1 MKQDSCDAVNSPNP
15 RSLAN
20 GPGSYVTTTAPRKFA
35 NPAPLGLCSFAAT
48 TFLLSLM
55 NLQTR
60 GIKTESVIISMA
72 YGYGGMIQVLAGMW
86 EFACGNTFG
95 ATAFSSYGTSYN
107 IPFSLK
113 SDLRSRL
120 GTYIL
125 SQSSRTGGFWISFG
139 LILSPNSGI
148 LAAYANK
155 KHELESALGLYLF
168 SWFIFTTIMLLG
180 SLRTSVALVALF
192 SFLDVTFLL
201 LAIGKL
207 STHAAPLTKAGG
219 VFGRHLHHTTTPR
232 TNSSTRILTRPSFQ
246 HRLVCRGCRPLR
258 GRKQF
263 HQTTNHPSWVSLQ
276 SLQTD
281 DWVSYA
287 LTDSRKSELKTR
299 SVDSDRNDHKD

>member
-95 ATAFSSYGTSYN
+95 ATAFSSYG
-107 IPFSLK
+107 
-113 SDLRSRL
+113 
-120 GTYIL
+120 
-125 SQSSRTGGFWISFG
+125 GFWISFG

-219 VFGRHLHHTTTPR
+219 VFGVITAFIAWYVAAAGLLEAE
-232 TNSSTRILTRPSFQ
+232 NSFI
-246 HRLVCRGCRPLR
+246 RLPTIPL
-258 GRKQF
+258 G
-263 HQTTNHPSWVSLQ
+263 
-276 SLQTD
+276 
-281 DWVSYA
+281 
-287 LTDSRKSELKTR
+287 KSELKTR